1 MTVCGHWF
9 TDPEH
14 QRWKYSQ
21 QIFAFLHNIEN
32 LEKEKKKKPAIFSG
46 KSKLPSS
53 LTKAS
58 WEGKSNVIWICVL
71 LTFH

>member
-32 LEKEKKKKPAIFSG
+32 LEKEKKKKNSNIFW
-46 KSKLPSS
+46 KKQIAQLPNKGQ
-53 LTKAS
+53 LGRQK
-58 WEGKSNVIWICVL
+58 
-71 LTFH
+71 